1 MFLPLLIAGLFLL
14 CQPVFA
20 ETDTFGEDKL
30 LHIEASSTVGLMSG
44 TIIENKYA
52 AFGVAMIP
60 GILKEIHDSQQKNNF
75 FSKGDI
81 IADAVGAAIGVWFGN
96 TYIRPMRNG
105 LMISGKF

>member
-1 MFLPLLIAGLFLL
+1 MFLPLLIVGLFLL

-20 ETDTFGEDKL
+20 ETDTFGKDK
-30 LHIEASSTVGLMSG
+30 IEHASVSAAIGLATG
-44 TIIENKYA
+44 TLIENKYE

-75 FSKGDI
+75 FSKGDL
-81 IADAVGAAIGVWFGN
+81 IADAVGAAIGVWVGN